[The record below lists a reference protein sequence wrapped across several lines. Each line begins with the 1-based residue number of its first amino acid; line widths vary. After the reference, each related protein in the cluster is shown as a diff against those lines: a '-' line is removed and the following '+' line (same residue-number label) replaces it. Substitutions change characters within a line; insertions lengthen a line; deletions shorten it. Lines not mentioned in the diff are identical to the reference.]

1 MTKQNHLFRRLDALL
16 TAGLLLAML
25 LTPLAGFGRRCAQV
39 RGEVLRLHILANSD
53 SAADQALKL
62 LVRDAVLRETG
73 DLFSSAA
80 TLEEALAL
88 AEESL
93 PAIEETARRALEGAG
108 CGDPVKAELTRM
120 YFSTRTYGEDTLP
133 AGEYAALRLTIGEA
147 QGQNWWCVMVPPLCL
162 PAAGE
167 ALPEEGREAARNI
180 SLLNQQ
186 PHYKLAFASVE
197 WLEGL
202 LDGDEDADGA
212 AEEESPEPPPSR

>member
-16 TAGLLLAML
+16 TAGLMLAML

-147 QGQNWWCVMVPPLCL
+147 QGQNWWCVMFPPLC
-162 PAAGE
+162 
-167 ALPEEGREAARNI
+167 
-180 SLLNQQ
+180 
-186 PHYKLAFASVE
+186 
-197 WLEGL
+197 
-202 LDGDEDADGA
+202 
-212 AEEESPEPPPSR
+212 ESPALDKQDVEDFSAEAQDVLEVEPTYDVRFAIVDFFVSLFGG